1 MTKETKT
8 TAIAASLVGIISL
21 GFVVM
26 VKGELDKKDEQEK
39 AAAALDADIKKLEAK
54 VATKE
59 SLDQELENLKTNFG
73 QYVKILPSPEIA
85 TQERLMELVQDKSE
99 RANFAVKSFA
109 EKQQKAATGKK
120 GAAKSA
126 FREIE
131 ITLNGNGTFEQFLRF
146 LNSLERHESFIRV
159 NSFTCTANSQ
169 SALDENGKVVW
180 PLNVQVNISTFRFDS
195 GSPTTPGGK

>member
-8 TAIAASLVGIISL
+8 TAIAAGLVGVIAL

-26 VKGELDKKDEQEK
+26 VKGSIDKKDFADQVGK
-39 AAAALDADIKKLEAK
+39 KLDEDIKKLDAK
-54 VATKE
+54 VQTQDTLNA
-59 SLDQELENLKTNFG
+59 ELENLKTNFG

-99 RANFAVKSFA
+99 RSQFQITSFV
-109 EKQQKAATGKK
+109 QKPEAKGKK
-120 GAAKSA
+120 ATKSA

-131 ITLNGNGTFEQFLRF
+131 ITLNATGTFEQFLRF

-159 NSFTCTANSQ
+159 NS
-169 SALDENGKVVW
+169 
-180 PLNVQVNISTFRFDS
+180 
-195 GSPTTPGGK
+195 

>member
-8 TAIAASLVGIISL
+8 TAIAAGLVGIISL

-26 VKGELDKKDEQEK
+26 VKGSLDKKEEQEQV
-39 AAAALDADIKKLEAK
+39 AAGLDAEIKKLEAK
-54 VATKE
+54 VATQE
-59 SLDQELENLKTNFG
+59 ALTLELENLKTNFG

-99 RANFAVKSFA
+99 RSQFPVKSFVV
-109 EKQQKAATGKK
+109 KPPAAKGK
-120 GAAKSA
+120 AKSA

-131 ITLNGNGTFEQFLRF
+131 ITLNAQGTFEQFLRF

-159 NSFTCTANSQ
+159 NSFTCTAATVPSTD
-169 SALDENGKVVW
+169 DEGKTIW
-180 PLNVQVNISTFRFDS
+180 PLNVQLNISTFRFDA
-195 GSPTTPGGK
+195 GGK

>member
-1 MTKETKT
+1 MTKEAKT

-85 TQERLMELVQDKSE
+85 TQERMMELVQDKSE
-99 RANFAVKSFA
+99 RANFPVKSFV
-109 EKQQKAATGKK
+109 EKQQKAAIGKK
-120 GAAKSA
+120 GAVKSA

-131 ITLNGNGTFEQFLRF
+131 ITLNAEGTFEQFLRF
-146 LNSLERHESFIRV
+146 LNSLERHESFIRI
-159 NSFTCTANSQ
+159 NSFNCTAATQ
-169 SALDENGKVVW
+169 SKVDEEGKTVW
-180 PLNVQVNISTFRFDS
+180 PLNVQLNISTFRFDA
-195 GSPTTPGGK
+195 GGK

>member
-8 TAIAASLVGIISL
+8 TAIAAGLVGIISL

-26 VKGELDKKDEQEK
+26 VKGEVDKKDVLEQEK
-39 AAAALDADIKKLEAK
+39 LALDADIKKLEDK

-59 SLDQELENLKTNFG
+59 TLEQELENLKTNFG

-85 TQERLMELVQDKSE
+85 TQERLMELVQDRSE
-99 RANFAVKSFA
+99 RAQFPVTNFVQ
-109 EKQQKAATGKK
+109 KQDRGKQT
-120 GAAKSA
+120 KSA

-131 ITLNGNGTFEQFLRF
+131 ITLNATGTFEQFLRF

-159 NSFTCTANSQ
+159 NSFSCNAATSSTV
-169 SALDENGKVVW
+169 DPDGKTVW
-180 PLNVQVNISTFRFDS
+180 PLTVQLNISTFRFDA
-195 GSPTTPGGK
+195 GGK

>member
-8 TAIAASLVGIISL
+8 TAIAAGLVGIISL

-26 VKGELDKKDEQEK
+26 VKGELDKKDQQEK
-39 AAAALDADIKKLEAK
+39 TAAGLEADIKKLEAK

-59 SLDQELENLKTNFG
+59 TLDQELENLKTNFG

-99 RANFAVKSFA
+99 RADFDVKSFA
-109 EKQQKAATGKK
+109 EKQTRAATGKK
-120 GAAKSA
+120 GAARSA

-131 ITLNGNGTFEQFLRF
+131 ITLNAEGTFEQFLRF
-146 LNSLERHESFIRV
+146 LNSLERHESFIRI
-159 NSFTCTANSQ
+159 NSFTCNALTQ
-169 SALDENGKVVW
+169 STVDANGKIVW
-180 PLNVQVNISTFRFDS
+180 PLNVQLNISTFRFDA
-195 GSPTTPGGK
+195 GGK

>member
-8 TAIAASLVGIISL
+8 TAIAAGLVGIISL

-26 VKGELDKKDEQEK
+26 VKGALDKKDVQEQQ
-39 AAAALDADIKKLEAK
+39 AAALDADIKKLEAK

-59 SLDQELENLKTNFG
+59 QLEQELENLKTNFG

-99 RANFAVKSFA
+99 RTQFPVKSFVV
-109 EKQQKAATGKK
+109 KPPTDKK
-120 GAAKSA
+120 SKSA

-131 ITLNGNGTFEQFLRF
+131 ITLNATGTFEQFLRF

-159 NSFTCTANSQ
+159 NSFTCQAATVSTT
-169 SALDENGKVVW
+169 DEEGKIIW
-180 PLNVQVNISTFRFDS
+180 PLTVQLNISTFRFDA
-195 GSPTTPGGK
+195 GGK